1 MPTSQPLLMALLITL
16 GLASLWAETVAAE
29 RMPRQVRLLLERRCV
44 ACHNEQEPKG
54 QLSLTQFAAARRGG
68 DNGPA
73 IIAGKPGESLLL
85 DYVTG
90 ADPEMPKEGPPL
102 SDTEIAQLRD
112 WIRSGAPWPTNTIL
126 TDRSLADL
134 NWWSLQP
141 LRQPPLPRLRSTN
154 RANELRTPIDT
165 FVWAQLER
173 RDLGFSAEADRRTLI
188 RRLYFDLLGLP
199 PTRKEIHRF
208 VQDPDPH
215 AYEKL
220 LDRLLASPRYGERWA
235 RHWLDLVHYGDTH
248 GYDKDKPRPNAW
260 PYRDYVISA
269 FNTDKPYRRFVRE
282 QIAGD
287 VLWPNTTD
295 GITATGFLAAG
306 PWDFIG
312 HAEVPET
319 KIDGQVAR
327 HLDRDDMVTT
337 TISTFLS
344 TTVQCAQCHQH
355 KFDPI
360 SQHDYYSLQ
369 AVFAALDR
377 ADRSYDAD
385 PQIEHLRRQLATR
398 QKELK
403 RLQAALEKQIEQK
416 KTDPIRKLEKQQ
428 KELQARLQKSSGKD
442 TAQSAPAMGYHSQ
455 VAQSDTTHKW
465 VQVDLG
471 QSLPL
476 DQIVLFGAH
485 EYGWSDF
492 GFPHRFKIEAAN
504 DPSFQ
509 QPQMLADHTAVD
521 QPRPGA
527 RALRFTGQGHQ
538 ARYLRV
544 TATRLWNRRRQGNPK
559 TKDWIFAVGELA
571 VLSNGRLAK
580 IHGVTAQDS
589 IEALP
594 SWGRQNLADGIYGKF
609 NLPDL
614 AEVEYGVTSPTN
626 GYHSQLAP
634 AADTL
639 KWVQVDLGARHPLQR
654 IELVPARPTDWKETP
669 GFGFPVRFRLEVD
682 NDPAFPNPQLIF
694 NQQQRDFANP
704 GNQPVV
710 VHLQN
715 ATGRYVRL
723 TASRLWDRG
732 GKQHVLAIAEIT
744 VFSGDQNIAQGVPV
758 TALDS
763 IKSDR
768 WQKKFIT
775 DGFTSRTPLWSAEK
789 LLLARTAVPEN
800 QQALQTLTRQ
810 LEDQLKGIV
819 TPAMQDQQEKLQAE
833 LAEVQS
839 AQQTLP
845 TQQMVYAGTV
855 HHGSGAFRGTG
866 HTGGT
871 PRAIHVLT
879 RGDVTRPGVLVE
891 PGTLSIINQVP
902 AQFAL
907 RPDHSEGDR
916 RVALAEWITHQEN
929 PLVWR
934 SIANR
939 IWQHHFGR
947 GIVDT
952 PNDLGRMGKL
962 PTHPQLLD
970 WLAVELRD
978 RGQSLKR
985 LHWLICNSRTYRQ
998 ISNRHPRGLRTD
1010 GDNLYLWRMNRR
1022 KLEAEAIRDAVL
1034 WVSGRL
1040 NLQMGGPGFR
1050 DFVLEKPEHS
1060 PHYEYDK
1067 YDPRNPVGH
1076 RRAVYRFLVR
1086 SQPQPFMDTL
1096 DCADPS
1102 LRVDKRNETLTAL
1115 QALSMLNNKFMVQMA
1130 HEFAED
1136 LTAHYDGIQAQLNAA
1151 VQRSLGRSM
1160 RPDEREALTAYTHQH
1175 GLVNT
1180 CRLLFNL
1187 SEFMFVD

>member
-1 MPTSQPLLMALLITL
+1 MHVPQALLMAL
-16 GLASLWAETVAAE
+16 SLVSWWAAGVSAQQ
-29 RMPRQVRLLLERRCV
+29 MPGQVRLLLERRCV
-44 ACHNEQEPKG
+44 GCHNEQEPKG
-54 QLSLTQFAAARRGG
+54 QLSLAQFAAARRGG
-68 DNGPA
+68 ESGPA
-73 IIAGKPGESLLL
+73 IVAGKPGESLLL
-85 DYVTG
+85 DYVSG
-90 ADPEMPKEGPPL
+90 AQPEMPKEGTPL
-102 SDTEIAQLRD
+102 SETEIAQLRD
-112 WIRSGAPWPTNTIL
+112 WIRTGAPWPRDTIL
-126 TDRSLADL
+126 TDQSLANL
-134 NWWSLQP
+134 NWWSLQR
-141 LRQPPLPRLRSTN
+141 LHQPPLPQLHSTSSNKVRSS
-154 RANELRTPIDT
+154 IDS
-165 FVWAQLER
+165 FVLAQLEQ
-173 RDLGFSAEADRRTLI
+173 RDLDFSPEADRRTLI

-199 PTRKEIHRF
+199 PTPTDISQF

-260 PYRDYVISA
+260 PYRDYVISS
-269 FNTDKPYRRFVRE
+269 FNTDKPYRRFVSE
-282 QIAGD
+282 QLAGD

-295 GITATGFLAAG
+295 GIIATGFLAAG

-377 ADRSYDAD
+377 ADRPYDAD
-385 PQIEHLRRQLATR
+385 PQIERRRQQLVR
-398 QKELK
+398 RRKELESQQK
-403 RLQAALEKQIEQK
+403 SLQENMEQK
-416 KTDPIRKLEKQQ
+416 KTDPIRQLEKRQA
-428 KELQARLQKSSGKD
+428 ELQQRLQNQSGQSR
-442 TAQSAPAMGYHSQ
+442 TRSAPAMGYHSQ
-455 VAQSDTTHKW
+455 VAQSDKTHKW
-465 VQVDLG
+465 VQIDLG

-476 DQIVLFGAH
+476 DQVLLFGAN

-492 GFPHRFKIEAAN
+492 GFPHRYKIEAAN
-504 DPSFQ
+504 DKSFRQ
-509 QPQMLADHTAVD
+509 AHMLADHTAVD
-521 QPRPGA
+521 QPRPGT
-527 RALRFTGQGHQ
+527 RALRFAGQSYK

-544 TATRLWNRRRQGNPK
+544 TATRLWNRRQQGKPK
-559 TKDWIFAVGELA
+559 TKDWIFAIGELA
-571 VLSNGRLAK
+571 VLTNGRLAK
-580 IHGVTAQDS
+580 IHSVTAHDS

-594 SWGRQNLADGIYGKF
+594 SWGRANLIDGIYGKF
-609 NLPDL
+609 TLEDL
-614 AEVEYGVTSPTN
+614 AEIQYGATSPTN
-626 GYHSQLAP
+626 GYHSLMAP

-639 KWVQVDLGARHPLQR
+639 KWVQVDFGAPHPLQR
-654 IELVPARPTDWKETP
+654 IELVPARPTDWKDTP
-669 GFGFPVRFRLEVD
+669 GFGFPVRFRLEAD
-682 NDPAFPNPQLIF
+682 NDPSFPAPQLIADE
-694 NQQQRDFANP
+694 QQQDFANP
-704 GNQPVV
+704 GNQRVV
-710 VHLQN
+710 FYPQN
-715 ATGRYVRL
+715 VAARYVRL

-732 GKQHVLAIAEIT
+732 GQQHALALAEMTVL
-744 VFSGDQNIAQGVPV
+744 SGARNIAQGAQV

-763 IKSDR
+763 IESGR
-768 WQKKFIT
+768 WQRSFIS
-775 DGFTSRTPLWSAEK
+775 DGFTSRTPLWQAQE
-789 LLLARTAVPEN
+789 LLLARTAAN
-800 QQALQTLTRQ
+800 QTEQELQALTRQ
-810 LEDQLKGIV
+810 LEDHLARLF
-819 TPAMQDQQEKLQAE
+819 TPAMRRQQEHLQTE
-833 LAEVQS
+833 LAEIQT
-839 AQQTLP
+839 AEQTLP
-845 TQQMVYAGTV
+845 AQQMVYAGTV

-866 HTGGT
+866 HNGGK
-871 PRAIHVLT
+871 PRAIHILN
-879 RGDVTRPGVLVE
+879 RGDITRPGALVS
-891 PGTLSIINQVP
+891 PGTLGIIEHVP
-902 AQFAL
+902 AQFSL
-907 RPDHSEGDR
+907 RPDHLEGDR
-916 RVALAEWITHQEN
+916 RVALADWITHQDN

-939 IWQHHFGR
+939 IWQYHFGR

-962 PTHPQLLD
+962 PTHPKLLD

-978 RGQSLKR
+978 RGQSIKR
-985 LHWLICNSRTYRQ
+985 LHWLICNSHTYRQ
-998 ISNRHPRGLRTD
+998 TSNRNPRGLQTD
-1010 GDNLYLWRMNRR
+1010 RDNLYLWRMNRR

-1060 PHYEYDK
+1060 PHYEYHK
-1067 YDPRNPVGH
+1067 YDPGNPAGH

-1115 QALSMLNNKFMVQMA
+1115 QALSLLNNKFMVQMA
-1130 HEFAED
+1130 HEFAQN
-1136 LTAHYDGIQAQLNAA
+1136 LTTHYDGIQAQVTAA
-1151 VQRSLGRSM
+1151 VELSLGRSIL
-1160 RPDEREALTAYTHQH
+1160 PDERAALTAYTQQH
-1175 GLVNT
+1175 SLENT